1 MGESSVSEGS
11 NYWPDDLVMC
21 RSRTKR
27 LFEVYISHLISH
39 TLSYIY
45 TSLDHRPTYSCHFS
59 VNCVNVLHVF
69 FCVMRDLTLDANS
82 LNFNEVKVATYFH

>member
-45 TSLDHRPTYSCHFS
+45 TSLDHRPTYS
-59 VNCVNVLHVF
+59 
-69 FCVMRDLTLDANS
+69 
-82 LNFNEVKVATYFH
+82 